1 MWFFSIKGQFLLSP
15 LSLTA
20 PSSKSIALKRASIG
34 ATASFV
40 LFQGHF
46 RVCPWQLQSHSE
58 DRRRTIHQTEDMKS
72 RSSRRK
78 IRCKCPPHHVTEI
91 GFASYPSPA
100 LSSRDTPKA
109 QAATIPSACS
119 LPLSWER
126 GKQGAAGNQL
136 SWMHPRSHSSNGS
149 NQDVELQLI
158 FSALC
163 SRLQCCTTCA
173 FSAAVQGGF
182 PKHTALPAPDV
193 TLTFHCNAAA
203 GREGFQADPK
213 PSLPRACWNL
223 SKAAPWQVQPC
234 WRAGRAVI
242 RSCGWA
248 LCQGLTLQKGLS
260 LRGALQILLQVL

>member
-1 MWFFSIKGQFLLSP
+1 
-15 LSLTA
+15 
-20 PSSKSIALKRASIG
+20 
-34 ATASFV
+34 
-40 LFQGHF
+40 
-46 RVCPWQLQSHSE
+46 
-58 DRRRTIHQTEDMKS
+58 
-72 RSSRRK
+72 
-78 IRCKCPPHHVTEI
+78 
-91 GFASYPSPA
+91 
-100 LSSRDTPKA
+100 
-109 QAATIPSACS
+109 
-119 LPLSWER
+119 
-126 GKQGAAGNQL
+126 
-136 SWMHPRSHSSNGS
+136 MHPRSHSSNGS

-223 SKAAPWQVQPC
+223 SEAAPWQVQPC